1 MTFDDQDN
9 YQAAYAYGLERIKV
23 QALDDTRPES
33 QDPLYYLYDGLGS
46 VRQLI
51 RPNGAVRDHYNYD
64 EFGVPGPGAKL
75 SEDGRNVNHNTFGY
89 TGEMWDEEDDLLYLR
104 SRHYAPKLGRFL
116 TRDVFPGYITNPLSM
131 HKYAYVENNPV
142 NFIDPLGFNKK
153 EQSKYGYNDDI
164 YRNYSKNYDDYM
176 RQKADEATK
185 IFVDSEGIRRKGM
198 NVDYEYYENLAAL
211 GLWEA
216 IPDQVRREMEGIKPD
231 PVGEFVFID
240 LPAGGIAGGAR
251 SALGRTVTK
260 EVGEAVVKIS
270 SSSIKHIGKH
280 IPMDFAEQVAHL
292 SDDALANKLA
302 NTSFFNPKWSKEQII
317 SAVEKGYT
325 EALNKGK
332 TGVYDFTF
340 QGETI
345 KIVIKSDG
353 TFDTAYGLH
362 KLTAEYFRR

>member
-1 MTFDDQDN
+1 
-9 YQAAYAYGLERIKV
+9 
-23 QALDDTRPES
+23 
-33 QDPLYYLYDGLGS
+33 
-46 VRQLI
+46 
-51 RPNGAVRDHYNYD
+51 
-64 EFGVPGPGAKL
+64 VPGPGAKL

-116 TRDVFPGYITNPLSM
+116 TRDVFPGYVTNPLSM

-260 EVGEAVVKIS
+260 EAGEAVVKGAGKIDIN
-270 SSSIKHIGKH
+270 IKPNVSNEKLKNIVNDLYKGQGGKNTIGNGTT
-280 IPMDFAEQVAHL
+280 MDAVRNEIRTGLPTNGKFHTQKLNDYLNALQRRLRAGDLNAHDTSVVNSLIDDINKAL
-292 SDDALANKLA
+292 SG
-302 NTSFFNPKWSKEQII
+302 Q
-317 SAVEKGYT
+317 
-325 EALNKGK
+325 
-332 TGVYDFTF
+332 
-340 QGETI
+340 
-345 KIVIKSDG
+345 
-353 TFDTAYGLH
+353 
-362 KLTAEYFRR
+362 